1 MSYLWDYQKKHNMRK
16 RRDDVEVAIVN
27 ILLSES
33 KETVFNTVCDDEVLS
48 MAIDSLLD
56 DLYSKNIE
64 VFFRDRNIVI
74 TENGYYVAVYPKDL
88 IKVE

>member
-1 MSYLWDYQKKHNMRK
+1 MRK